1 MLVLRQ
7 RIFERG
13 RQLRTIFDVDEL
25 AKHRETAASHMLLA
39 ARCSAY
45 SLSSSSSSSATSV
58 AAAAAAAAGRPLP
71 PVALLL
77 KLFPDALLLELLPAT
92 LLHAPPGIALRRA
105 IVTK

>member
-58 AAAAAAAAGRPLP
+58 AAAAAAAGRPLP